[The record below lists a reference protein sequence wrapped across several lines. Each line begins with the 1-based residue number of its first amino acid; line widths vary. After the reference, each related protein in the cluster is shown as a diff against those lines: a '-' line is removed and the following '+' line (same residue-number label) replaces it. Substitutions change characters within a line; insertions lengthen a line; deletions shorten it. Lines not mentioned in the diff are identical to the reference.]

1 MLYVVKLP
9 FHNEDEILN
18 PAYSK
23 KKKKIKNKK
32 LLPSLER
39 MENEALRWG
48 LLEEANSK
56 ENCIV
61 GGIPYLKL
69 FNLSSLLGI
78 EW

>member
-1 MLYVVKLP
+1 MISLP
-9 FHNEDEILN
+9 PQFLSVSFGKTCFCVYHF
-18 PAYSK
+18 
-23 KKKKIKNKK
+23 KN
-32 LLPSLER
+32 LLPSLEWI
-39 MENEALRWG
+39 ENEALRWG

-61 GGIPYLKL
+61 GGISHLKL

>member
-1 MLYVVKLP
+1 MTSLTSQFLSVSFGKTCFCVYQ
-9 FHNEDEILN
+9 F
-18 PAYSK
+18 
-23 KKKKIKNKK
+23 KK
-32 LLPSLER
+32 LLPSLEW

-61 GGIPYLKL
+61 GGIPHLKL